1 MEILCLKRWHL
12 RNVFLLLL
20 LLPITV
26 YGNGNQQKIT
36 VKGKSLTLR
45 QVIKAI
51 EKNSDYTFFFKANDI
66 DDLLI
71 KNINCTGTI
80 QEILPIALDG
90 TNLKYV
96 IKDKEIILMSK
107 EPEQH
112 PKSQKKDSQQ
122 KRIITGI
129 IIDAENGDPIIGA
142 SIIIKGQK
150 EGVISDLDGHF
161 SISVS
166 SSKSQL
172 EISYIGYRKQLV
184 DVGDLGV
191 LHIKMESDNQMLNE
205 VVVVGAGTQKKVSV
219 TGSIT
224 SVKGLELK
232 SPSSSLTSSFA
243 GKLAGVISMSKSGEP
258 GSASEFYIRGV
269 STFGGRATPLIMLDD
284 VEISASDLNNIPA
297 EIIESFSILKDA
309 SATAIY
315 GARGAN
321 GVMLVKTKDGRENE
335 KTSINVTV
343 ENSFNQPMNFPE
355 FVDGATWM
363 DMYNEA
369 LITRNPNTQ
378 KKYLQPQIDAT
389 RSHLNPYIYPDV
401 NWGNLIFKD
410 FAVNQRANLSVQ
422 GGGTKA
428 TYFMS
433 VQVNHDTGLLSSPNI
448 LF

>member
-20 LLPITV
+20 LLPITM
-26 YGNGNQQKIT
+26 YGNSNQQKIT

-45 QVIKAI
+45 QVIKVI
-51 EKNSDYTFFFKANDI
+51 ERNSDYTFFFKANDI
-66 DDLLI
+66 DDSLT

-96 IKDKEIILMSK
+96 IKSKEIILISK
-107 EPEQH
+107 ESGQQ
-112 PKSQKKDSQQ
+112 PKLEKKNSLQ
-122 KRIITGI
+122 KRIIIGTVT
-129 IIDAENGDPIIGA
+129 DAENGDPIIGA

-166 SSKSQL
+166 DKSQL

-243 GKLAGVISMSKSGEP
+243 GKLAGVISMIKSG
-258 GSASEFYIRGV
+258 
-269 STFGGRATPLIMLDD
+269 
-284 VEISASDLNNIPA
+284 
-297 EIIESFSILKDA
+297 
-309 SATAIY
+309 
-315 GARGAN
+315 
-321 GVMLVKTKDGRENE
+321 
-335 KTSINVTV
+335 
-343 ENSFNQPMNFPE
+343 
-355 FVDGATWM
+355 
-363 DMYNEA
+363 
-369 LITRNPNTQ
+369 
-378 KKYLQPQIDAT
+378 
-389 RSHLNPYIYPDV
+389 
-401 NWGNLIFKD
+401 
-410 FAVNQRANLSVQ
+410 
-422 GGGTKA
+422 
-428 TYFMS
+428 
-433 VQVNHDTGLLSSPNI
+433 
-448 LF
+448 